1 MGSGLVQELSEGFL
15 EGIAYWLRPEG
26 QAVLVS
32 GCHAQTPHKNNF
44 LAAVLISIHSLR
56 V

>member
-15 EGIAYWLRPEG
+15 EGTAYWPGPEG

-32 GCHAQTPHKNNF
+32 GCHAQTPRQKQLLGGRVNF
-44 LAAVLISIHSLR
+44 YS
-56 V
+56 